1 MADAMPAPPAPP
13 APRLAVIQNIN
24 SEVGH
29 EMAQTY
35 LAEGG
40 ITIWGLTTETDKG
53 LFSTNKRD
61 WATRGIELVFV
72 ARGDHTALRDAIA
85 GAEIIVVNP
94 DYNYYLQ
101 EHSSNSLA
109 FMTKKPVEEIAEAKD
124 TIAAAAAVQGL
135 SWLVLSMLPAAESA
149 EGSVLRAKQVWAKER
164 IEHHLDVAHPA
175 LAAGIMLLG
184 LEEEVEVE
192 DHEEEK
198 EEEVVGVRR
207 RLRKKKR
214 AMLCPPGPAHR
225 KGPSTST
232 RERSLQRPT
241 WSAPAPQC

>member
-1 MADAMPAPPAPP
+1 
-13 APRLAVIQNIN
+13 
-24 SEVGH
+24 
-29 EMAQTY
+29 
-35 LAEGG
+35 
-40 ITIWGLTTETDKG
+40 
-53 LFSTNKRD
+53 
-61 WATRGIELVFV
+61 
-72 ARGDHTALRDAIA
+72 
-85 GAEIIVVNP
+85 
-94 DYNYYLQ
+94 
-101 EHSSNSLA
+101 
-109 FMTKKPVEEIAEAKD
+109 
-124 TIAAAAAVQGL
+124 
-135 SWLVLSMLPAAESA
+135 MLPAVESA